1 MVLNYLTMFVLPVAP
16 MPVGKSSRLRARKR
30 KLAKGGYSMLKTA
43 VCDLFDIK
51 YPIIQGGMAHV
62 ATAELVAAVSNA
74 GGLGIIGAGG
84 CEPNWMREQ
93 IHLTRKL
100 TDKPFGVNILL
111 ISPFAKEVIEVVL
124 EEKVAVVTTGA
135 GNPGPYISRFKEEGI
150 KIMPVVASVALA
162 RRLERAG
169 VDAFIAEGMESGGEI
184 GQITTMALVPQ
195 VVDCVKLPVVAAGGF
210 ADGRGLV
217 AALALGAQGIQ
228 MGTRFVC
235 SEECIAHP
243 AYKQAIMDA
252 SDRSTVIS
260 GQSTG
265 YPMRSLE
272 NKLTREF
279 LEREKSGVSVE
290 EIMEFGVGK
299 VRLGLLEGDLE
310 GGTLLAGQICGM
322 IKDVKSVKSIID
334 EIVAEA
340 EAIITKLRN
349 AYGG

>member
-1 MVLNYLTMFVLPVAP
+1 MAYL
-16 MPVGKSSRLRARKR
+16 S
-30 KLAKGGYSMLKTA
+30 
-43 VCDLFDIK
+43 
-51 YPIIQGGMAHV
+51 
-62 ATAELVAAVSNA
+62 TAELVSAVSNA
-74 GGLGIIGAGG
+74 GGLGIIGAGNS
-84 CEPNWMREQ
+84 EPDWVREQ
-93 IHLTRKL
+93 IRLTRQL
-100 TDKPFGVNILL
+100 TDKPFGVNIMLM
-111 ISPFAKEVIEVVL
+111 SPFAAPVVDVVL

-135 GNPGPYISRFKEEGI
+135 GNPGPYIPRFKEAGI
-150 KIMPVVASVALA
+150 KVMPVVASVALA

-169 VDAFIAEGMESGGEI
+169 VDAFVAEGMESGGEI

-195 VVDCVKLPVVAAGGF
+195 VVDSVKLPVMAAGGF

-243 AYKQAIMDA
+243 DYKQAILDA

-260 GQSTG
+260 GQITG

-279 LEREKSGVSVE
+279 LEKEKSGVSVE

-299 VRLGLLEGDLE
+299 VRLGLIEGDLE
-310 GGTLLAGQICGM
+310 GGTLLAGQISGM
-322 IKDVKSVKSIID
+322 IKDVKPVRAIIE
-334 EIVAEA
+334 EIITGA
-340 EAIITKLRN
+340 EAIITRLNDFK
-349 AYGG
+349 GVS